1 MSYDTNLIDD
11 IKVDYLYIKT
21 LTNIVK
27 QIKFDLN
34 INETYTLCSLY
45 FKENKLLNIELD
57 NSIKNEIKKHATKLS
72 EDVMFLYNIRQY
84 CERTSSL
91 ETKKLILSKA
101 FAIMNTN
108 DLNSKINTVYENLN
122 TEEIKSIAYDV
133 IYSSYVVN

>member
-122 TEEIKSIAYDV
+122 IEEIKSIAYDV